1 MSAHGHEEQHGRVTD
16 WSSPRQ
22 SPLPPIP
29 SFLSRNHT
37 TRQLDL
43 PTYGMN
49 YIAAWQKKGKTQ
61 YVSSPNHYDGR
72 LNFTRVS
79 KHACRKS

>member
-1 MSAHGHEEQHGRVTD
+1 MGMKSSTGRVTD
-16 WSSPRQ
+16 LSSPRQ
-22 SPLPPIP
+22 SPLPLIP
-29 SFLSRNHT
+29 SFRPRNHT